1 MELRQATRQQ
11 AKLRVGLSGP
21 AGSGKTYSA
30 LNLASGMAPW
40 EKIVLIDS
48 ENGRGELYS
57 HLGPYQYLRIQ
68 APYTPEKYIE
78 AIKFCESAGMEIIII
93 DSVSHEW
100 EGEGGCLE
108 AHSKIEGNSYTAWNQ
123 ITPRHNR
130 FLQAILSSPA
140 HVITTARRKQDY
152 VIEINDKGKSA
163 PRKIGL
169 KEVQRDGFEYELTLS
184 FDIDIS
190 HYAKVSKAIEGI
202 ALGEVPFKITKEVG
216 QTLMKWAN
224 EGDKPIVYE
233 ASHSDLI
240 PDIKRDLRA
249 RLKELGAVD
258 DKTGAAIINGYLGT
272 KFKDVNLL
280 TDQQAGIALE
290 KLTNDLPF

>member
-1 MELRQATRQQ
+1 MQLRQATRQQ
-11 AKLRVGLSGP
+11 AKLRIGLSGP

-40 EKIVLIDS
+40 GKIALIDS

-68 APYTPEKYIE
+68 APYTPEKYNE
-78 AIKFCESAGMEIIII
+78 AIKMCEEAGMEIIII

-108 AHSKIEGNSYTAWNQ
+108 IHSNIPGNTFTAWKEVN
-123 ITPRHNR
+123 PRHNK
-130 FLQAILSSPA
+130 FIQTILSSNC
-140 HVITTARRKQDY
+140 HIITTARRKQDY
-152 VIEINDKGKSA
+152 VLEINEKGKSA
-163 PRKIGL
+163 PRKVGL

-190 HYAKVSKAIEGI
+190 HYAIVSKAIQGI
-202 ALGEVPFKITKEVG
+202 KLGDSPFKITKEVG
-216 QTLMKWAN
+216 QTLIKWNN
-224 EGDKPIVYE
+224 EGDKPIEFTPEPSSLV
-233 ASHSDLI
+233 
-240 PDIKRDLRA
+240 PDIKRDLRD
-249 RLKELGAVD
+249 RLKTLGAVD
-258 DKTGAAIINGYLGT
+258 DKTGATIINGYLGT

-280 TDQQAGIALE
+280 TDQQAKAALD
-290 KLTNDLPF
+290 KLNNDLPF